1 MKIKNDPDYIK
12 SFNKNRKSKNL
23 ITLLIIVSLVVLFF
37 LITII
42 RMDITA

>member
-12 SFNKNRKSKNL
+12 SFYKNRKSKNL

>member
-1 MKIKNDPDYIK
+1 MKIKNDPDYIMI
-12 SFNKNRKSKNL
+12 SCDGGKSKNL